1 VALVTVVLLAV
12 LTAVVELEVEMQA
25 VRLFLAVTV
34 V

>member
-1 VALVTVVLLAV
+1 MVVLLAV